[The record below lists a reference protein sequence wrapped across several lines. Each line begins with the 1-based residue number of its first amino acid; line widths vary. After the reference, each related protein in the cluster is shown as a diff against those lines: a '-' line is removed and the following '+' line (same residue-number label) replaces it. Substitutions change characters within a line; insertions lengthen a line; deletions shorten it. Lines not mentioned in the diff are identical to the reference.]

1 MYNDDIRYNKKAI
14 TIIYRA
20 FEKDLE
26 IRELDISKVNKN
38 FLTSMRCLELID
50 FIKIQESKSFSFNI
64 QIMFN
69 FKYNLNFGFFQS
81 MLLNNDEIHVFTHG
95 LTTQPEHILISSPI
109 YLIKFQ
115 INPLKP

>member
-1 MYNDDIRYNKKAI
+1 MHKDDIRYNKKAI
-14 TIIYRA
+14 TLIYRA

-26 IRELDISKVNKN
+26 VRELDINKVNKN
-38 FLTSMRCLELID
+38 YLSSMRCLELID

-69 FKYNLNFGFFQS
+69 FKYNLNFEFFQKI
-81 MLLNNDEIHVFTHG
+81 LLNNDVIHVFTHG
-95 LTTQPEHILISSPI
+95 LTSQIEHSLISSPI

-115 INPLKP
+115 VNPLNS